1 VSADLLV
8 ITSVKNPR
16 IKAVADLRDRRER
29 EAAGLTVID
38 GSREL
43 ARALAGGALVI
54 DAFVDW
60 ERLDAVGRLAVA
72 DAHRRGT
79 QVTEV
84 SSPVL
89 DRIAYGDRAEGV
101 VATVRIPDLALDR
114 CRIPAEPLVV
124 VLEAVEKPGNL
135 GAVLRSA
142 DGAGADAV
150 IAADPRTDLFNPNA
164 VRASVGTIFA
174 LPVASG
180 SSADVLAWLRAKGI
194 RIVTAR
200 VDAPGAY
207 TETDL
212 RGPVAIVLG
221 SEADGLAPIWDGD
234 DVTAVSLPMLG
245 VADSLNVST
254 AAAILL
260 YEARRQRGLPT
271 PPKHQGLGVR
281 LRRRPRRP
289 SGPFADGHARARR
302 PPRQVQR
309 RLPPTA
315 PRHPPARPGQAGRDP
330 ARPP

>member
-1 VSADLLV
+1 VAAEPLV

-43 ARALAGGALVI
+43 SRAIAGGAQIV

-60 ERLDAVGRLAVA
+60 QRLDAEGRGALIAA
-72 DAHRRGT
+72 RMRGARI
-79 QVTEV
+79 TEV
-84 SSPVL
+84 AGDVL
-89 DRIAYGDRAEGV
+89 DRIAFGDRSEGV
-101 VATVRIPDLALDR
+101 VATVRIPDMALAR
-114 CRIPAEPLVV
+114 CHLPADPLVV

-164 VRASVGTIFA
+164 VRASLGTIFA
-174 LPVASG
+174 VPVAAA
-180 SSADVLAWLRAKGI
+180 SSADVLEWLRANGI
-194 RIVTAR
+194 RIVTTR
-200 VDAPGAY
+200 VGAPASY
-207 TETDL
+207 AVTDL

-221 SEADGLAPIWDGD
+221 SEADGLSRVWDGD

-260 YEARRQRGLPT
+260 YEARRQRGLP
-271 PPKHQGLGVR
+271 H
-281 LRRRPRRP
+281 
-289 SGPFADGHARARR
+289 SA
-302 PPRQVQR
+302 
-309 RLPPTA
+309 
-315 PRHPPARPGQAGRDP
+315 
-330 ARPP
+330 